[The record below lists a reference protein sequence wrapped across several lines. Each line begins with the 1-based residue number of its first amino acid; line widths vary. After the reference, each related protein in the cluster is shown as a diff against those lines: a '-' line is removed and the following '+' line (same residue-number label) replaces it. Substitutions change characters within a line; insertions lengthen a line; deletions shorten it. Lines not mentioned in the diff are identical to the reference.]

1 MNNEK
6 FSSNTNRMKKKIFLY
21 GILPFLLC
29 ALAIIIAPIVQA
41 YTIDDGMVI
50 TADEIDNAKIG
61 VLDLDIKDTDISAST
76 LDLCPKTATVKLFGF
91 IPIRTVEVNL
101 LANKTVTAG
110 GQLLGF
116 DLQSGGVEILGFN
129 SVLTREGEKNPIK
142 DIGLKKQDIITK
154 INGKE
159 VKTLDDIDRILNGKN
174 KGKEVQI
181 DYTRG
186 DKTFTAV
193 ALPQRDLLSGKY
205 KLGIWVKNSTNGIG
219 TLTYVKSDGRYGAVG
234 HPISE
239 NRALLEHTQSGEV
252 YETQF
257 IGVVKGEKNAPGEI
271 KATIEFSKG
280 EIGDIDTNSNYGLF
294 GQRDKEISGEQVTL
308 GGRFSVKPGKA
319 YIRTQVSKDG
329 VKDYEIKII
338 KTSKQKKAS
347 EKSIV
352 FKVVDKELLSLTN
365 GIVQGMSGSP
375 IIQNGKMVGSVTH
388 VFLNDPTHGYGVYI
402 DWMIEQ

>member
-76 LDLCPKTATVKLFGF
+76 LDLCPKTDTVKLFGF

-219 TLTYVKSDGRYGAVG
+219 TLTYVKNDGRYGAVG

-252 YETQF
+252 YDTQF

-294 GQRDKEISGEQVTL
+294 GQIDKEISGEQVTL

>member
-76 LDLCPKTATVKLFGF
+76 GDLCPKTATVKLFGF

-205 KLGIWVKNSTNGIG
+205 KLGLRAKNSTTGTG
-219 TLTYVKSDGRYGAVG
+219 TLTYVKNDGRYGAVG

-252 YETQF
+252 YDTQF

-294 GQRDKEISGEQVTL
+294 GQIDKELAREQVTL

>member
-1 MNNEK
+1 M
-6 FSSNTNRMKKKIFLY
+6 
-21 GILPFLLC
+21 
-29 ALAIIIAPIVQA
+29 
-41 YTIDDGMVI
+41 
-50 TADEIDNAKIG
+50 
-61 VLDLDIKDTDISAST
+61 
-76 LDLCPKTATVKLFGF
+76 
-91 IPIRTVEVNL
+91 
-101 LANKTVTAG
+101 
-110 GQLLGF
+110 
-116 DLQSGGVEILGFN
+116 
-129 SVLTREGEKNPIK
+129 
-142 DIGLKKQDIITK
+142 
-154 INGKE
+154 
-159 VKTLDDIDRILNGKN
+159 
-174 KGKEVQI
+174 
-181 DYTRG
+181 
-186 DKTFTAV
+186 
-193 ALPQRDLLSGKY
+193 
-205 KLGIWVKNSTNGIG
+205 
-219 TLTYVKSDGRYGAVG
+219 KSDGRYGAVG

-252 YETQF
+252 YDTQF

-294 GQRDKEISGEQVTL
+294 GQIDKEISGEQVTL